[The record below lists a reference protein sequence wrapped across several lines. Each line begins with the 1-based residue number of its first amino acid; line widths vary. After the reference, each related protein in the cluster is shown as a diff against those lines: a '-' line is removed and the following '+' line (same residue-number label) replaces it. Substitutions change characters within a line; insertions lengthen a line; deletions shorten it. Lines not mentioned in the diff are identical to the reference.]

1 MKRPG
6 LLAAVFLMSMAGA
19 SEGASTWYVKADAA
33 AGGNGSRN
41 LPFATLEQ
49 VEGASRPGDTVRV
62 LPSTRPLDGG
72 IQLKDGQRLIG
83 LGDPVTKG
91 AASGARPT
99 ITNTNAMRYQGDAVR
114 LANNNVV
121 ENIHIDDAARAG
133 IFGVNAVRPEIR
145 GTLITNNMIQG
156 NDLRRLERLWPE
168 GFVLYQSQGNHF
180 GGITL
185 LACGPGAS
193 SYCAMH
199 APERTAATNF
209 GEAVIAGNVIRDS
222 NLEGIMLL
230 TDTGAVAGFAITD
243 TVVRDLSLNLP
254 RPESLTPPAG
264 IVRSRA
270 FTLIALNHSQ
280 VRLTM
285 SRFHAENLSPAGN
298 YATDGLVFLTG
309 GDSPVINGRISDTA
323 VLNPRMVGEVNNGD
337 SIEIQ
342 HRGTTNGV
350 LNLDMTRLDLRDP
363 ASANIKILEAAN
375 PTNGVYNLTLSDS
388 VLTNTNPAGGLD
400 GQIRLSG
407 ASNGTKAFTL
417 TVRNTKFS
425 GFGGAIG
432 ILNANNLQT
441 LNVLVENSSLSDFT
455 APAGATPIAAVTVT
469 HPADKMLGT
478 AVIDLG
484 GGPLGSHGRNR
495 FVKNAGPDV
504 SVSNANARTA
514 PIRVDAAGDYWG
526 GGAPVMAAAAQG
538 EAKASDRGASDV
550 AINGNV
556 TFNPATH
563 LTSDPAR

>member
-1 MKRPG
+1 MERRA
-6 LLAAVFLMSMAGA
+6 LLAAVLVMSTAGA
-19 SEGASTWYVKADAA
+19 SEAASTWYVKADAA
-33 AGGNGSRN
+33 TGGNGSRDR
-41 LPFATLEQ
+41 PFATLEQ
-49 VEGASRPGDTVRV
+49 VETASRPGDTVRV
-62 LPSTRPLDGG
+62 MPATRPLDGG

-83 LGDPVTKG
+83 LGDPVRKS

-99 ITNTNAMRYQGDAVR
+99 VTNTTATRYQGDAIR

-121 ENIHIDDAARAG
+121 ENMHIDGATRAG
-133 IFGVNAVRPEIR
+133 IFGVNAARPQIR

-156 NDLRRLERLWPE
+156 NDLRSLERVWPE

-199 APERTAATNF
+199 APERPAAANF
-209 GEAVIAGNVIRDS
+209 GDAVIAGNVIRDS

-230 TDTGAVAGFAITD
+230 TDTGAVGSFTITD
-243 TVVRDLSLNLP
+243 TLVRDLSLNLP
-254 RPESLTPPAG
+254 RPESFTPPVG

-309 GDSPVINGRISDTA
+309 GDSPVVNARISDAT

-342 HRGTTNGV
+342 HRGTTNGI
-350 LNLDMTRLDLRDP
+350 LNIDMTRLDLRDP

-388 VLTNTNPAGGLD
+388 VLSNANTAGNLD
-400 GQIRLSG
+400 GHIRLSG

-417 TVRNTKFS
+417 AVRNTKFS

-432 ILNANNLQT
+432 ILNANNIDT
-441 LNVLVENSSLSDFT
+441 LSVLVENSSLSDFT
-455 APAGATPIAAVTVT
+455 ATPGATPIAAITVT
-469 HPADKMLGT
+469 QPADKTIGM

-484 GGPLGSHGRNR
+484 GGSLGSRGRNR
-495 FVKNAGPDV
+495 FVKNAGLDL
-504 SVSNANARTA
+504 SVSNANAGTA
-514 PIRVDAAGDYWG
+514 PIQVDAAGNYWEG
-526 GGAPVMAAAAQG
+526 GPT
-538 EAKASDRGASDV
+538 DI
-550 AINGNV
+550 AISGNV
-556 TFNPATH
+556 KFTRPTNLA
-563 LTSDPAR
+563 SDPAH

>member
-1 MKRPG
+1 MERRA
-6 LLAAVFLMSMAGA
+6 LLAALFLMATAHAGEA
-19 SEGASTWYVKADAA
+19 ASTWYVQADAT
-33 AGGNGSRN
+33 AGGNGSRDR
-41 LPFATLEQ
+41 PFTTLEQ
-49 VEGASRPGDTVRV
+49 VEGASRTGDTVRV
-62 LPSTRPLDGG
+62 LPSMHPLDGG

-83 LGDPVTKG
+83 LGEPVTK
-91 AASGARPT
+91 AAAGRARPT
-99 ITNTNAMRYQGDAVR
+99 ITNTSASRYNGDAVR
-114 LANNNVV
+114 LANNNLV
-121 ENIHIDDAARAG
+121 ENIQIDGAARAG
-133 IFGVNAVRPEIR
+133 IFGVNAARPEIR
-145 GTLITNNMIQG
+145 GTLITNNMIQE

-185 LACGPGAS
+185 LACGTGAS
-193 SYCAMH
+193 SYCAIH
-199 APERTAATNF
+199 APERAATANV

-230 TDTGAVAGFAITD
+230 TDTGATASFSITD
-243 TVVRDLSLNLP
+243 TLVRDLSLKLP
-254 RPESLTPPAG
+254 RPESLTPPVG

-270 FTLIALNHSQ
+270 FTLIALNRSQ

-285 SRFHAENLSPAGN
+285 SRFHAENLSAPGN

-309 GDSPVINGRISDTA
+309 GDSPVVNARISDAT
-323 VLNPRMVGEVNNGD
+323 VLNPQMVGEVNNGD

-350 LNLDMTRLDLRDP
+350 LNIDMTRLDLRDP

-417 TVRNTKFS
+417 AVKNTKFS

-432 ILNANNLQT
+432 ILNANNVET
-441 LNVLVENSSLSDFT
+441 LNVLVQNSSLSDFT
-455 APAGATPIAAVTVT
+455 APAGAKPIAAVTVT
-469 HPADKMLGT
+469 HPADKRLGK

-484 GGPLGSHGRNR
+484 GGPLGSRGGTR
-495 FVKNAGPDV
+495 FVKNAGLNIA
-504 SVSNANARTA
+504 VSNANAGSA
-514 PIRVDAAGDYWG
+514 PIRVDAARNYWG
-526 GGAPVMAAAAQG
+526 GGPPDVMV
-538 EAKASDRGASDV
+538 S
-550 AINGNV
+550 GNV
-556 TFNPATH
+556 TFMPPAP

>member
-1 MKRPG
+1 MKRRA
-6 LLAAVFLMSMAGA
+6 LLAAVFLMSMGGA
-19 SEGASTWYVKADAA
+19 SEAASTWYVQADAT
-33 AGGNGSRN
+33 AGGNGSRSR
-41 LPFATLEQ
+41 PFATLEQ
-49 VEGASRPGDTVRV
+49 VEAASHPGDTVRV

-72 IQLKDGQRLIG
+72 IQLKDGQRLMG

-99 ITNTNAMRYQGDAVR
+99 ITNTKAMRYQGDAIR

-121 ENIHIDDAARAG
+121 ENIHIDGATRAG
-133 IFGVNAVRPEIR
+133 IFGVNAARPEIR

-199 APERTAATNF
+199 APERPAAANF

-230 TDTGAVAGFAITD
+230 TDTGAVGSFTVTD

-254 RPESLTPPAG
+254 RPESFTPPVG

-309 GDSPVINGRISDTA
+309 GDSPVVNARISDAA

-342 HRGTTNGV
+342 HRGTTNGI
-350 LNLDMTRLDLRDP
+350 LNIDMTRLDLRDP

-375 PTNGVYNLTLSDS
+375 PTNGIYNLTLSDS

-407 ASNGTKAFTL
+407 ASNGSKAFTL

-432 ILNANNLQT
+432 ILNANNLDT
-441 LNVLVENSSLSDFT
+441 LKVLVENSSLSDFT
-455 APAGATPIAAVTVT
+455 APPGAKPIAAVTVT
-469 HPADKMLGT
+469 HPADKTLGM

-484 GGPLGSHGRNR
+484 GGSLGSRGRNR
-495 FVKNAGPDV
+495 FVKNAGLDL
-504 SVSNANARTA
+504 SVSNASAGTA
-514 PIRVDAAGDYWG
+514 PIQVEAAGNYWEG
-526 GGAPVMAAAAQG
+526 GPT
-538 EAKASDRGASDV
+538 DI
-550 AINGNV
+550 AISGNV
-556 TFNPATH
+556 KFTRPTN

>member
-1 MKRPG
+1 MERRA
-6 LLAAVFLMSMAGA
+6 LLAAVFLISIAGA
-19 SEGASTWYVKADAA
+19 SEAASTWYVKADAA
-33 AGGNGSRN
+33 AGGNGSRDR
-41 LPFATLEQ
+41 PFAALEQ
-49 VEGASRPGDTVRV
+49 VETASGPGDTVRV
-62 LPSTRPLDGG
+62 MPAARPLDGG

-83 LGDPVTKG
+83 LGDPVTKA

-99 ITNTNAMRYQGDAVR
+99 ITNTNATRYQGDAIR

-121 ENIHIDDAARAG
+121 ENIHIDGATRAG
-133 IFGVNAVRPEIR
+133 IFGVNAARPEIR

-168 GFVLYQSQGNHF
+168 GLVLYQSQGNHF

-199 APERTAATNF
+199 APERPATANF

-230 TDTGAVAGFAITD
+230 TDTGAVASFAITD

-254 RPESLTPPAG
+254 RPESLNPPAG

-270 FTLIALNHSQ
+270 FTLIALNRSQ

-285 SRFHAENLSPAGN
+285 SRFHAENLSPTGN

-309 GDSPVINGRISDTA
+309 GDSPIVNARISDAT

-342 HRGTTNGV
+342 HRGTTNGI
-350 LNLDMTRLDLRDP
+350 LNIDMTRLDLRDP

-375 PTNGVYNLTLSDS
+375 PTNGIYNLTLSDS
-388 VLTNTNPAGGLD
+388 VLSNANPAGNLD

-417 TVRNTKFS
+417 AVRNTKFS

-432 ILNANNLQT
+432 ILNANNVDT
-441 LNVLVENSSLSDFT
+441 LSVLVENSSLSDLT
-455 APAGATPIAAVTVT
+455 TTAGATPIAAVTVT
-469 HPADKMLGT
+469 HPADKKLGT

-484 GGPLGSHGRNR
+484 GGRLGSRGRNR
-495 FVKNAGPDV
+495 FVKNAGLDL
-504 SVSNANARTA
+504 SVSNANAGTA
-514 PIRVDAAGDYWG
+514 PIQVDAAGNYWEG
-526 GGAPVMAAAAQG
+526 GPTDIAV
-538 EAKASDRGASDV
+538 S
-550 AINGNV
+550 GNV
-556 TFNPATH
+556 KFNRPPTN

>member
-1 MKRPG
+1 MERRA
-6 LLAAVFLMSMAGA
+6 LLAALFLMSMAGA
-19 SEGASTWYVKADAA
+19 SEAASTWYVKADAA
-33 AGGNGSRN
+33 AGGNGSRSR
-41 LPFATLEQ
+41 PFATLEQ
-49 VEGASRPGDTVRV
+49 VEGASRPGDTVQV

-72 IQLKDGQRLIG
+72 IQLKDGQHLTG
-83 LGDPVTKG
+83 LGDPVTK
-91 AASGARPT
+91 AAANTAQPT
-99 ITNTNAMRYQGDAVR
+99 ITNTTATRYQGDAVR

-121 ENIHIDDAARAG
+121 ENIHIDGATRAG
-133 IFGVNAVRPEIR
+133 IFGVNAARPQIR

-185 LACGPGAS
+185 LACGPGTS

-199 APERTAATNF
+199 APERAPAANF
-209 GEAVIAGNVIRDS
+209 GEAVIASNVIRDS

-230 TDTGAVAGFAITD
+230 TDTGAVASFAITD
-243 TVVRDLSLNLP
+243 TLVRDLSLKLP
-254 RPESLTPPAG
+254 RPESFNPPVG

-280 VRLTM
+280 VNLTM

-309 GDSPVINGRISDTA
+309 GDSPVVNARISDTA

-350 LNLDMTRLDLRDP
+350 MNIDMTRLDLRDP

-375 PTNGVYNLTLSDS
+375 PTNGVYHLTLTDS
-388 VLTNTNPAGGLD
+388 VLSNANPAGNLD

-417 TVRNTKFS
+417 AVRNTKFS

-432 ILNANNLQT
+432 ILNANNVGT
-441 LNVLVENSSLSDFT
+441 LNVMVENSSLSDFT
-455 APAGATPIAAVTVT
+455 APAGGTPIAAVPVT
-469 HPADKMLGT
+469 QPADKTLGT

-484 GGPLGSHGRNR
+484 GGPLGSRGRNR
-495 FVKNAGPDV
+495 FVNNAGLDV
-504 SVSNANARTA
+504 SVSNANAGTA
-514 PIRVDAAGDYWG
+514 AIRV
-526 GGAPVMAAAAQG
+526 
-538 EAKASDRGASDV
+538 
-550 AINGNV
+550 
-556 TFNPATH
+556 H
-563 LTSDPAR
+563 

>member
-1 MKRPG
+1 MERPA

-19 SEGASTWYVKADAA
+19 SEAASTWYVKADAA
-33 AGGNGSRN
+33 AGGNGSRDR
-41 LPFATLEQ
+41 PFATLEQ
-49 VEGASRPGDTVRV
+49 VETASRPGDTVRV
-62 LPSTRPLDGG
+62 MPATRPLDGG

-83 LGDPVTKG
+83 LGDPVTKA

-99 ITNTNAMRYQGDAVR
+99 VTNTNAARYQGDAIR
-114 LANNNVV
+114 LANYNVV
-121 ENIHIDDAARAG
+121 ENIHIDGATRAG
-133 IFGVNAVRPEIR
+133 IFGVNAARPEIR

-199 APERTAATNF
+199 APERPAAANF

-230 TDTGAVAGFAITD
+230 TDTGAVGSFTVTD

-254 RPESLTPPAG
+254 RPESFTPPVG

-309 GDSPVINGRISDTA
+309 GDSPVVNARISDAA

-342 HRGTTNGV
+342 HRGTTNGI
-350 LNLDMTRLDLRDP
+350 LNIDMTRLDLRDP

-375 PTNGVYNLTLSDS
+375 PTNGIYNLTLSDS

-407 ASNGTKAFTL
+407 ASNGSKAFTL

-432 ILNANNLQT
+432 ILNANNLDT
-441 LNVLVENSSLSDFT
+441 LKVLVENSSLSDFT
-455 APAGATPIAAVTVT
+455 APPGAKPIAAVTVT
-469 HPADKMLGT
+469 HPADKTLGM

-484 GGPLGSHGRNR
+484 GGSLGSRGRNR
-495 FVKNAGPDV
+495 FVKNAGLDL
-504 SVSNANARTA
+504 SVSNASAGTA
-514 PIRVDAAGDYWG
+514 PIQVDAAGNYWEDG
-526 GGAPVMAAAAQG
+526 PT
-538 EAKASDRGASDV
+538 DI
-550 AINGNV
+550 AISGNV
-556 TFNPATH
+556 KFTRPTN

>member
-1 MKRPG
+1 MERRA
-6 LLAAVFLMSMAGA
+6 LLAAVFVMFTAGA
-19 SEGASTWYVKADAA
+19 SEAASTWYVKADAS
-33 AGGNGSRN
+33 AGGDGSRN
-41 LPFATLEQ
+41 RPFATLEQ
-49 VEGASRPGDTVRV
+49 VEAASRPGDTIRV
-62 LPSTRPLDGG
+62 LPSMRPLDGG
-72 IQLKDGQRLIG
+72 IQLKDDQRLTG
-83 LGDPVTKG
+83 LGDQVTKT

-99 ITNTNAMRYQGDAVR
+99 ITNTSATRYNGDAVR

-121 ENIHIDDAARAG
+121 ENIHIDGAARSG
-133 IFGVNAVRPEIR
+133 IFGVNAARPQIR
-145 GTLITNNMIQG
+145 GTLITNNMTQG

-199 APERTAATNF
+199 ASERAAGANY

-230 TDTGAVAGFAITD
+230 TDTGAVASFAITD
-243 TVVRDLSLNLP
+243 TLIRDLSLNLP
-254 RPESLTPPAG
+254 RPESLTPPVG

-298 YATDGLVFLTG
+298 YATDGIVFLTG
-309 GDSPVINGRISDTA
+309 GDSPVVNARISDAA

-350 LNLDMTRLDLRDP
+350 LNIDMTRLDLRDP

-375 PTNGVYNLTLSDS
+375 PTNGIYNLTVSDS
-388 VLTNTNPAGGLD
+388 VFTNANPAGGLD

-407 ASNGTKAFTL
+407 ASNGTKKFSLA
-417 TVRNTKFS
+417 VRNTKFS

-432 ILNANNLQT
+432 ILNANNVET
-441 LNVLVENSSLSDFT
+441 LNVLVENSSLSEFT
-455 APAGATPIAAVTVT
+455 APAGAKPIAAVTVT
-469 HPADKMLGT
+469 HPADKMIGT
-478 AVIDLG
+478 AIIDLG
-484 GGPLGSHGRNR
+484 GGPLGSRGRNR
-495 FVKNAGPDV
+495 FMKNAGLDL
-504 SVSNANARTA
+504 SVSNANAATA
-514 PIRVDAAGDYWG
+514 PIQVDAAGNSWEG
-526 GGAPVMAAAAQG
+526 GPT
-538 EAKASDRGASDV
+538 DI
-550 AINGNV
+550 AISGNV
-556 TFNPATH
+556 KFNKPTN

>member
-1 MKRPG
+1 MERRA
-6 LLAAVFLMSMAGA
+6 LLAAVFLMSMTGA
-19 SEGASTWYVKADAA
+19 SEAASTWYVKADAS
-33 AGGNGSRN
+33 AGGDGSRN
-41 LPFATLEQ
+41 RPFATLEQ
-49 VEGASRPGDTVRV
+49 VEAASRPGDTIRV
-62 LPSTRPLDGG
+62 VPSMRPLDGG
-72 IQLKDGQRLIG
+72 IQLKDGQRLTG
-83 LGDPVTKG
+83 LGDQVTKA

-99 ITNTNAMRYQGDAVR
+99 ITNTSATRYNGDAVR

-121 ENIHIDDAARAG
+121 ENIHIDGATRSG
-133 IFGVNAVRPEIR
+133 IFGVNAARPEIR
-145 GTLITNNMIQG
+145 GTLITNNMTQG

-199 APERTAATNF
+199 APERAAGVNF

-230 TDTGAVAGFAITD
+230 TDTGAVVSFAITD
-243 TVVRDLSLNLP
+243 TLVRDLSLNLP
-254 RPESLTPPAG
+254 RPESLTPPVG

-270 FTLIALNHSQ
+270 FTLIALNRSQ

-298 YATDGLVFLTG
+298 YATDGIVFLTG
-309 GDSPVINGRISDTA
+309 GDSPVVNARLSDAA

-350 LNLDMTRLDLRDP
+350 LNIDMTRLDLRDP

-375 PTNGVYNLTLSDS
+375 PTNGIYNLTVSDS
-388 VLTNTNPAGGLD
+388 VFTNANPAGGLD

-407 ASNGTKAFTL
+407 ASNGTKKFSLA
-417 TVRNTKFS
+417 VRNTKFS

-432 ILNANNLQT
+432 ILNANNVET
-441 LNVLVENSSLSDFT
+441 LNVLVENSSLSEFT
-455 APAGATPIAAVTVT
+455 APAGAKPIAAVTVT

-484 GGPLGSHGRNR
+484 GGPLGSRGRNR
-495 FVKNAGPDV
+495 FMKNAGLDL
-504 SVSNANARTA
+504 SVSNANAATA
-514 PIRVDAAGDYWG
+514 PIQVVAAGNYWEG
-526 GGAPVMAAAAQG
+526 GPT
-538 EAKASDRGASDV
+538 DI
-550 AINGNV
+550 AISGNV
-556 TFNPATH
+556 KFNRPPN
-563 LTSDPAR
+563 LTSNAAR

>member
-1 MKRPG
+1 MERRA
-6 LLAAVFLMSMAGA
+6 LLAAALLMSMAGA
-19 SEGASTWYVKADAA
+19 SEAASTWYIKADAA
-33 AGGNGSRN
+33 AGGNGSRDR
-41 LPFATLEQ
+41 PFATLEQ
-49 VEGASRPGDTVRV
+49 VETASRPGDTVRV
-62 LPSTRPLDGG
+62 MPAPRPLDGG

-83 LGDPVTKG
+83 LGDPVTKS

-99 ITNTNAMRYQGDAVR
+99 VTNTTATRYQGDAIR

-121 ENIHIDDAARAG
+121 ENMHIDGATRAG
-133 IFGVNAVRPEIR
+133 IFGVNAARPQIR

-156 NDLRRLERLWPE
+156 NDLRRLERVWPE
-168 GFVLYQSQGNHF
+168 GLILYQSQGNHF

-199 APERTAATNF
+199 APERPAAANF

-230 TDTGAVAGFAITD
+230 TDTGAVGSFTITD
-243 TVVRDLSLNLP
+243 TLVRDLSLNLP
-254 RPESLTPPAG
+254 RPESFSPPVG

-285 SRFHAENLSPAGN
+285 SRFHAENLSPVGN

-309 GDSPVINGRISDTA
+309 GDSPVVNARISDAT

-342 HRGTTNGV
+342 HRGTTNGI
-350 LNLDMTRLDLRDP
+350 LNIDMTRLDLRDP

-375 PTNGVYNLTLSDS
+375 PTNGIYNLTLSDS
-388 VLTNTNPAGGLD
+388 VLSNANTAGNLD

-407 ASNGTKAFTL
+407 VSNGTKAFTL
-417 TVRNTKFS
+417 AVRNTKFS

-432 ILNANNLQT
+432 ILNANNIDRLS
-441 LNVLVENSSLSDFT
+441 VLVENSSLSDFT
-455 APAGATPIAAVTVT
+455 ATPGAMPIAAITVT
-469 HPADKMLGT
+469 QPADKKIGT

-484 GGPLGSHGRNR
+484 GGSLGSRGRNR
-495 FVKNAGPDV
+495 FVKNAGLDL
-504 SVSNANARTA
+504 SVSNANAGTA
-514 PIRVDAAGDYWG
+514 PIQVDAAGNYWEG
-526 GGAPVMAAAAQG
+526 GPT
-538 EAKASDRGASDV
+538 DI
-550 AINGNV
+550 AISGNV
-556 TFNPATH
+556 KFTRPTN
-563 LTSDPAR
+563 LTSDPTH

>member
-1 MKRPG
+1 MVRRG
-6 LLAAVFLMSMAGA
+6 LLAAVFLMSMAVA
-19 SEGASTWYVKADAA
+19 SEAASTWYVKADAA

-49 VEGASRPGDTVRV
+49 VETASRPGDTVRV

-72 IQLKDGQRLIG
+72 IQLKDGQRLMG

-121 ENIHIDDAARAG
+121 ENIQIDGAARAG

-156 NDLRRLERLWPE
+156 NDLRRLERLWPD

-199 APERTAATNF
+199 APERTTAANY

-230 TDTGAVAGFAITD
+230 TDSGAVVSFAITD

-375 PTNGVYNLTLSDS
+375 PTNGVYSLTLSDS

-432 ILNANNLQT
+432 ILNANNLET
-441 LNVLVENSSLSDFT
+441 LKVLVENSSLSDFT
-455 APAGATPIAAVTVT
+455 APAGATPIAAVTVS

-495 FVKNAGPDV
+495 FVKNAGPAV

-526 GGAPVMAAAAQG
+526 GGAPVMASAAEG
-538 EAKASDRGASDV
+538 TAKAPERGANDV

-556 TFNPATH
+556 TFNPPTH

>member
-1 MKRPG
+1 MRRRA
-6 LLAAVFLMSMAGA
+6 LLAAVFLVSMSGA
-19 SEGASTWYVKADAA
+19 SDAASTWYVNADAA
-33 AGGNGSRN
+33 AGGNGSRSR
-41 LPFATLEQ
+41 PFATLEQ
-49 VEGASRPGDTVRV
+49 VETASRPGDTVRV

-83 LGDPVTKG
+83 LGDPVTKAGTG
-91 AASGARPT
+91 AGPT
-99 ITNTNAMRYQGDAVR
+99 VTNTSASRYNGDAIR
-114 LANNNVV
+114 LARNNVV
-121 ENIHIDDAARAG
+121 QNIHIDGAARAG
-133 IFGVNAVRPEIR
+133 IFGVNAGRAELR
-145 GTLITNNMIQG
+145 GNLITNNTIQA
-156 NDLRRLERLWPE
+156 NDLPRLEKLWPD

-185 LACGPGAS
+185 LACGPGGT
-193 SYCAMH
+193 SYCAMQ
-199 APERTAATNF
+199 APDRASAANV
-209 GEAVIAGNVIRDS
+209 GETVIAGNVIRDS

-230 TDTGAVAGFAITD
+230 TDTGAVASFAITD
-243 TVVRDLSLNLP
+243 TIVRDLSLKLP
-254 RPESLTPPAG
+254 RPESLTPPVG

-270 FTLIALNHSQ
+270 FTLIALNRSQ
-280 VRLTM
+280 VNLTM

-309 GDSPVINGRISDTA
+309 GDSPVVNARISDAT
-323 VLNPRMVGEVNNGD
+323 VLNPQMVGEVNNGD

-350 LNLDMTRLDLRDP
+350 LNIDMTRLDLRDP

-375 PTNGVYNLTLSDS
+375 PTNGVYRLTLSDS

-407 ASNGTKAFTL
+407 ASNGSKTFAL

-432 ILNANNLQT
+432 ILNANNLET

-455 APAGATPIAAVTVT
+455 APAGAKPIAAVTVT
-469 HPADKMLGT
+469 QPADKKLGT

-484 GGPLGSHGRNR
+484 GGPLGSRGRNR
-495 FVKNAGPDV
+495 FVKNAGLDV
-504 SVSNANARTA
+504 SISNANASTA
-514 PIRVDAAGDYWG
+514 PIQVDATGNYWEG
-526 GGAPVMAAAAQG
+526 GPT
-538 EAKASDRGASDV
+538 DI

-556 TFNPATH
+556 KFNRPTS
-563 LTSDPAR
+563 LPSDPAR

>member
-1 MKRPG
+1 MERRAV
-6 LLAAVFLMSMAGA
+6 LAAVFLMSMAGA
-19 SEGASTWYVKADAA
+19 SEAASTWYLQADAA

-41 LPFATLEQ
+41 RPFATLEQ
-49 VEGASRPGDTVRV
+49 VEAASRPGDTVRV

-83 LGDPVTKG
+83 LGDPVTKVS
-91 AASGARPT
+91 ASGARPT
-99 ITNTNAMRYQGDAVR
+99 LTNTNATRYQGDAVR

-121 ENIHIDDAARAG
+121 ENIHIDGAARAG
-133 IFGVNAVRPEIR
+133 IFGVNAARPEIR

-185 LACGPGAS
+185 LACGPGGS

-199 APERTAATNF
+199 APDRAAAANF

-230 TDTGAVAGFAITD
+230 TDTGAVASFAITD
-243 TVVRDLSLNLP
+243 TLVRDLSLNLP
-254 RPESLTPPAG
+254 RPESLNPPGA

-270 FTLIALNHSQ
+270 FTLIALNRSQ

-309 GDSPVINGRISDTA
+309 GDSPVVNARISDAT

-350 LNLDMTRLDLRDP
+350 LNIDMTRLDLRDP

-388 VLTNTNPAGGLD
+388 VLTNSNPAGGLD

-407 ASNGTKAFTL
+407 ASNGSKAFTL
-417 TVRNTKFS
+417 AVRNTKFS

-432 ILNANNLQT
+432 ILNANNLET

-484 GGPLGSHGRNR
+484 GGALGSRGRNR
-495 FVKNAGPDV
+495 FVKNAGLDV
-504 SVSNANARTA
+504 SVSNANAGTA
-514 PIRVDAAGDYWG
+514 PIKVDAARNYWEG
-526 GGAPVMAAAAQG
+526 GPT
-538 EAKASDRGASDV
+538 DI
-550 AINGNV
+550 AISGNV
-556 TFNPATH
+556 KFDRPAN

>member
-1 MKRPG
+1 MKRRA
-6 LLAAVFLMSMAGA
+6 LLAAVFLMSMGGA
-19 SEGASTWYVKADAA
+19 SEAASTWYVQADAT
-33 AGGNGSRN
+33 AGGNGSRSR
-41 LPFATLEQ
+41 PFATLEQ
-49 VEGASRPGDTVRV
+49 VEAASHPGDTVRV
-62 LPSTRPLDGG
+62 LPSMRPLDGG
-72 IQLKDGQRLIG
+72 IQLKDGQRLMG

-99 ITNTNAMRYQGDAVR
+99 ITNTKAMRYQGDAIR

-121 ENIHIDDAARAG
+121 ENIHIDGAARAG

-185 LACGPGAS
+185 LACGPGGS

-199 APERTAATNF
+199 APERTAAANF

-230 TDTGAVAGFAITD
+230 TDTGAVASFAITD
-243 TVVRDLSLNLP
+243 TVVRDLSLTLP

-309 GDSPVINGRISDTA
+309 GDSPVINGRVSDTA

-407 ASNGTKAFTL
+407 ASNGTKAFAL

-432 ILNANNLQT
+432 ILNANNLET
-441 LNVLVENSSLSDFT
+441 LKVLVENSSLSDFT

-504 SVSNANARTA
+504 SVSNANTRTA

-526 GGAPVMAAAAQG
+526 GGAPVRAAAAQG
-538 EAKASDRGASDV
+538 ATKAPERGASDV

-556 TFNPATH
+556 TFNPPTH

>member
-1 MKRPG
+1 MKRRA
-6 LLAAVFLMSMAGA
+6 LLAAVFLMSMGGA
-19 SEGASTWYVKADAA
+19 SEAASTWYVQADAT
-33 AGGNGSRN
+33 AGGNGSRSR
-41 LPFATLEQ
+41 PFATLEQ
-49 VEGASRPGDTVRV
+49 VEAASHPGDTVRV
-62 LPSTRPLDGG
+62 LPSMRPLDGG
-72 IQLKDGQRLIG
+72 IQLKDGQRLMG

-99 ITNTNAMRYQGDAVR
+99 ITNTKAMRYQGDAIR

-121 ENIHIDDAARAG
+121 ENIHIDGAARAG

-185 LACGPGAS
+185 LACGPGGS

-199 APERTAATNF
+199 APERTAAANF

-230 TDTGAVAGFAITD
+230 TDTGAVASFAITD
-243 TVVRDLSLNLP
+243 TVVRDLSLTLP

-309 GDSPVINGRISDTA
+309 GDSPVVNARISDAT

-342 HRGTTNGV
+342 HRGTTNGI
-350 LNLDMTRLDLRDP
+350 LNIDMTRLDLRDP

-375 PTNGVYNLTLSDS
+375 PTNGIYNLTLSDS
-388 VLTNTNPAGGLD
+388 VLSNANTAGNLD

-407 ASNGTKAFTL
+407 VSNGTKAFTL
-417 TVRNTKFS
+417 AVRNTKFS

-432 ILNANNLQT
+432 ILNANNIDRLS
-441 LNVLVENSSLSDFT
+441 VLVENSSLSDFT
-455 APAGATPIAAVTVT
+455 ATPGAMPIAAITVT
-469 HPADKMLGT
+469 QPADKKIGT

-484 GGPLGSHGRNR
+484 GGSLGSRGRNR
-495 FVKNAGPDV
+495 FVKNAGLDL
-504 SVSNANARTA
+504 SVLNLA
-514 PIRVDAAGDYWG
+514 
-526 GGAPVMAAAAQG
+526 
-538 EAKASDRGASDV
+538 
-550 AINGNV
+550 
-556 TFNPATH
+556 
-563 LTSDPAR
+563 DPSEVFRKRRD

>member
-1 MKRPG
+1 
-6 LLAAVFLMSMAGA
+6 MAGA
-19 SEGASTWYVKADAA
+19 SEAASIWYVKADAA
-33 AGGNGSRN
+33 AGGDGSRGR
-41 LPFATLEQ
+41 PFATLQQ
-49 VEGASRPGDTVRV
+49 VETASQPGDTIRV
-62 LPSTRPLDGG
+62 LPSMRPLDGG
-72 IQLKDGQRLIG
+72 IQLKDGQRLTG
-83 LGDPVTKG
+83 LGDHVTKA

-99 ITNTNAMRYQGDAVR
+99 ITNTSATRYNGDAVR

-121 ENIHIDDAARAG
+121 ENIHIDGAARSG
-133 IFGVNAVRPEIR
+133 IFGVNAARPEIR
-145 GTLITNNMIQG
+145 GTLITNNMIQE

-199 APERTAATNF
+199 APERAAAANV

-243 TVVRDLSLNLP
+243 TLVRDLSLTLP
-254 RPESLTPPAG
+254 RPESLTPPVG

-270 FTLIALNHSQ
+270 FTLIALNRSQ
-280 VRLTM
+280 VNLTL
-285 SRFHAENLSPAGN
+285 SRFHGENLSPAGN

-309 GDSPVINGRISDTA
+309 GDSPVVNARISDA
-323 VLNPRMVGEVNNGD
+323 AILNPRMVGEVNNGD

-350 LNLDMTRLDLRDP
+350 LNIDMTRLDLRDP

-375 PTNGVYNLTLSDS
+375 PTNGVYNLSISDS
-388 VLTNTNPAGGLD
+388 VFSNANPAGSLD

-417 TVRNTKFS
+417 AVRNTKFS

-432 ILNANNLQT
+432 ILNANNLET

-469 HPADKMLGT
+469 HPADKKIGT

-484 GGPLGSHGRNR
+484 GGPLGSRGRNR
-495 FVKNAGPDV
+495 FVNNAGHGV
-504 SVSNANARTA
+504 TVSNANAGTA
-514 PIRVDAAGDYWG
+514 PIRVDAAGNYWVRG
-526 GGAPVMAAAAQG
+526 RPTSRSAA
-538 EAKASDRGASDV
+538 
-550 AINGNV
+550 
-556 TFNPATH
+556 
-563 LTSDPAR
+563 TSRSCRRRI

>member
-1 MKRPG
+1 MERRA
-6 LLAAVFLMSMAGA
+6 LLAAVLLISVAGA
-19 SEGASTWYVKADAA
+19 SEAASTWYVKADAA
-33 AGGNGSRN
+33 AGGNGSRDR
-41 LPFATLEQ
+41 PFATLEQ
-49 VEGASRPGDTVRV
+49 VEAASRPGDTVRV
-62 LPSTRPLDGG
+62 LPSMRPLDGG
-72 IQLKDGQRLIG
+72 IQLKDGQRLVG
-83 LGDPVTKG
+83 LGDPVVKATT
-91 AASGARPT
+91 SGARPT
-99 ITNTNAMRYQGDAVR
+99 ITNTSATRYNGDAVR

-121 ENIHIDDAARAG
+121 ENIHIDGAARSG
-133 IFGVNAVRPEIR
+133 IFGVNAARPEIR

-185 LACGPGAS
+185 LACGPGGS
-193 SYCAMH
+193 SYCAML
-199 APERTAATNF
+199 APERPAAANV

-243 TVVRDLSLNLP
+243 TLVRDLSLNLP
-254 RPESLTPPAG
+254 RPESLTPPVG

-285 SRFHAENLSPAGN
+285 SRFHGENLSPAGN

-309 GDSPVINGRISDTA
+309 GDSPVVNARISEAT

-350 LNLDMTRLDLRDP
+350 LNIDMTRLDLRDP

-375 PTNGVYNLTLSDS
+375 PTNGVYHLTVSDS
-388 VLTNTNPAGGLD
+388 VFSNANPAGGLD

-417 TVRNTKFS
+417 AVRNTKFS

-432 ILNANNLQT
+432 ILNANNLDT
-441 LNVLVENSSLSDFT
+441 LNVLVENSSLSEFT
-455 APAGATPIAAVTVT
+455 APAGAKPIAAVTVT
-469 HPADKMLGT
+469 HPADKKIGT

-484 GGPLGSHGRNR
+484 GGSLGSRGRNR
-495 FVKNAGPDV
+495 FVKNAGLDV
-504 SVSNANARTA
+504 SVSNANAGTA
-514 PIRVDAAGDYWG
+514 PIRVDAAANYWDG
-526 GGAPVMAAAAQG
+526 GPP
-538 EAKASDRGASDV
+538 DV
-550 AINGNV
+550 TVTGNV
-556 TFNPATH
+556 TFMPPKP

>member
-1 MKRPG
+1 MQRPG
-6 LLAAVFLMSMAGA
+6 LLAALCLMSMAGA
-19 SEGASTWYVKADAA
+19 SEAASTWYVKGDAA
-33 AGGNGSRN
+33 AGGNGSRDR
-41 LPFATLEQ
+41 PFATLEQ
-49 VEGASRPGDTVRV
+49 VETASRPGDTVRV
-62 LPSTRPLDGG
+62 MASTRPLDGG

-83 LGDPVTKG
+83 LGDPVTK
-91 AASGARPT
+91 AAGSGARPT
-99 ITNTNAMRYQGDAVR
+99 VTNSNATRYQGDAIR

-121 ENIHIDDAARAG
+121 ENVHIDGATRAG
-133 IFGVNAVRPEIR
+133 IFGVNAARPEIR

-168 GFVLYQSQGNHF
+168 GLVLYQSQGNHF

-199 APERTAATNF
+199 APERPAAANF
-209 GEAVIAGNVIRDS
+209 GEAVMAGNVIRDS

-230 TDTGAVAGFAITD
+230 TDTGAVASFAITD
-243 TVVRDLSLNLP
+243 TLVRDLSLNLP
-254 RPESLTPPAG
+254 RPESLNPPAG

-309 GDSPVINGRISDTA
+309 GDSPIVNARISDAT

-350 LNLDMTRLDLRDP
+350 LNIDMTRLDLRDP

-375 PTNGVYNLTLSDS
+375 PTNGVYNLTVSDS
-388 VLTNTNPAGGLD
+388 VFTNTNPAGGLD

-407 ASNGTKAFTL
+407 ASNGSKAFTL

-432 ILNANNLQT
+432 ILNANNLDT
-441 LNVLVENSSLSDFT
+441 LKVMVENSSLSDFT
-455 APAGATPIAAVTVT
+455 APPGAKPIAAVTVT
-469 HPADKMLGT
+469 HPADKTLGT
-478 AVIDLG
+478 AIVDLG
-484 GGPLGSHGRNR
+484 GGPLGSRGRNR
-495 FVKNAGPDV
+495 FVKNAGLDM
-504 SVSNANARTA
+504 SVSNANAGTA
-514 PIRVDAAGDYWG
+514 SIQVDATGNYWEG
-526 GGAPVMAAAAQG
+526 GPT
-538 EAKASDRGASDV
+538 DI
-550 AINGNV
+550 AISGNV
-556 TFNPATH
+556 KFNQPTN

>member
-19 SEGASTWYVKADAA
+19 SEAASTWYVKADAA
-33 AGGNGSRN
+33 TGGNGSRSR
-41 LPFATLEQ
+41 PFATLEQ
-49 VEGASRPGDTVRV
+49 VEAGSQPGDTIRV
-62 LPSTRPLDGG
+62 LPSMRPLDGG

-83 LGDPVTKG
+83 IGDPVTQ
-91 AASGARPT
+91 ATASGARPT
-99 ITNTNAMRYQGDAVR
+99 ITNTSATRYSGDAVR
-114 LANNNVV
+114 LANNNLV
-121 ENIHIDDAARAG
+121 ENIHIDGAARSG
-133 IFGVNAVRPEIR
+133 IFGVNAARPEIR
-145 GTLITNNMIQG
+145 GNLITNNMIQG
-156 NDLRRLERLWPE
+156 NDLRRLERLWPD

-185 LACGPGAS
+185 LACGPGGS

-199 APERTAATNF
+199 APERAPAANV
-209 GEAVIAGNVIRDS
+209 GQAVIADNVIRDS

-230 TDTGAVAGFAITD
+230 TDTGSVAGFAITD
-243 TVVRDLSLNLP
+243 TLVRDLSLTLP
-254 RPESLTPPAG
+254 RPESLNPPVG

-270 FTLIALNHSQ
+270 FTLIVLNHSQ
-280 VRLTM
+280 VNLTL

-309 GDSPVINGRISDTA
+309 GDSPVVNARISDAT
-323 VLNPRMVGEVNNGD
+323 VMNPRMVGEVNNGD

-350 LNLDMTRLDLRDP
+350 LNIDMTRLDLRDP

-375 PTNGVYNLTLSDS
+375 PTNGVYNLTVSDS
-388 VLTNTNPAGGLD
+388 VFTNNNPAGGLD

-417 TVRNTKFS
+417 KVRKTKFS

-432 ILNANNLQT
+432 ILNANNLET

-455 APAGATPIAAVTVT
+455 APAGAMPIAAVTVT
-469 HPADKMLGT
+469 HPADKTLGT

-484 GGPLGSHGRNR
+484 GGSLGSRGRNR
-495 FVKNAGPDV
+495 FVKNAGLAV
-504 SVSNANARTA
+504 SVSNANTRTA
-514 PIRVDAAGDYWG
+514 PIRVDAGGDYWG
-526 GGAPVMAAAAQG
+526 AGPPAV
-538 EAKASDRGASDV
+538 KV
-550 AINGNV
+550 TGNV
-556 TFNPATH
+556 TFTPPTP